1 MAAVVEQF
9 EKVPPKQRALVLA
22 VLLAVLGVG
31 FYYLVY
37 QPKAAQIKAAKGQLA
52 QLTSEVQN
60 LQAIEA
66 QNIKFKRMIAELSSQ
81 LDQARQQL
89 PGEREIPILLE
100 QIARFGKESGIEFI
114 SFRPSPEVARD
125 FYNEVPMALA
135 LRGPFHNIGLFLDK
149 ISHYPRIISV
159 SNLTMG
165 NPVEKEGYLMLTST
179 CTATTYRYVQ
189 AKAK

>member
-1 MAAVVEQF
+1 MASVVEQF
-9 EKVPPKQRALVLA
+9 EKVPTKQRALVLGI
-22 VLLAVLGVG
+22 LLAMIGVG

-37 QPKAAQIKAAKGQLA
+37 QPQAARIKADKSRLA

-66 QNIKFKRMIAELSSQ
+66 QNIKFKRMIAELSGQ

-100 QIARFGKESGIEFI
+100 QIARFGKEAGIEFI

-189 AKAK
+189 AK